1 MSLLSRSSLNNFI
14 INQIMKRYGI
24 NQVQEIKGISRD
36 VWSRRKEI
44 EDHVRNHQALD
55 EEMTLYRKFVEYD
68 RTLSELILVKR
79 FESGIST
86 LIFFLYSILAGIAG
100 AIMEIL
106 ALFTTTGLVG
116 HIILSLSI
124 AGGVVGILFALY
136 SMKRERAFVLA
147 LKEGFQSD
155 IQNVDVF
162 LKTDR
167 LIGRESDSHISDQKL

>member
-55 EEMTLYRKFVEYD
+55 EEMTLYQKFVEYD

-86 LIFFLYSILAGIAG
+86 LVFFLYSILAGIAG

-124 AGGVVGILFALY
+124 AGGVVGIFFALY
-136 SMKRERAFVLA
+136 SKRR
-147 LKEGFQSD
+147 
-155 IQNVDVF
+155 
-162 LKTDR
+162 
-167 LIGRESDSHISDQKL
+167 